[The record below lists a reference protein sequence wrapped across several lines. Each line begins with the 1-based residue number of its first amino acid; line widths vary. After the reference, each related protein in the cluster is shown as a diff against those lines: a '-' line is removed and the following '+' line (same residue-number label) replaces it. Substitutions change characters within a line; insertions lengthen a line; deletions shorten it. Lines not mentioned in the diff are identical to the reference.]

1 MVVAALAMSC
11 TANRTAP
18 NHGSTG
24 PGVGNVSELREAI
37 ADYCRGKDARIG
49 MAAIIGTDTVAYNG
63 NRDFPMLSVFK
74 FPVALAYA
82 EKLDRSGL
90 SLADSISFGVNAM
103 RQDTYSPMLQKYGFR
118 PLSLTYKELMGWLL
132 MESDNN
138 ACDIMIGF
146 IGGIDSLSSSYSRIA
161 VPQGI
166 TIGATE
172 ADMHADV
179 YRCYLNRSTPVAMAA
194 LFQRFNQSLRHR
206 SNSFSTIAV
215 MLEGCLTGPN
225 RIVRYLDGQGVVAGH
240 KTGTGGLNT
249 QGRIMAV
256 NDAGYVLLPDGRSY
270 SIAIFV
276 ADSAYDMAASEEIIA
291 HISRLVYS
299 YAKKKR

>member
-1 MVVAALAMSC
+1 
-11 TANRTAP
+11 
-18 NHGSTG
+18 
-24 PGVGNVSELREAI
+24 
-37 ADYCRGKDARIG
+37 
-49 MAAIIGTDTVAYNG
+49 
-63 NRDFPMLSVFK
+63 
-74 FPVALAYA
+74 
-82 EKLDRSGL
+82 
-90 SLADSISFGVNAM
+90 
-103 RQDTYSPMLQKYGFR
+103 
-118 PLSLTYKELMGWLL
+118 
-132 MESDNN
+132 
-138 ACDIMIGF
+138 
-146 IGGIDSLSSSYSRIA
+146 
-161 VPQGI
+161 
-166 TIGATE
+166 
-172 ADMHADV
+172 
-179 YRCYLNRSTPVAMAA
+179 
-194 LFQRFNQSLRHR
+194 
-206 SNSFSTIAV
+206 